1 MMHQKLV
8 NNAMTAEQAK
18 RTIRVERTPE
28 HMLNVE
34 RDDYKLRDM
43 TIDGLWCEAIALT
56 KGPMQEGAD
65 LIDQQFGTGY
75 AKEHPELVAQ
85 YMRTA
90 SEEYRT
96 GMLYYLVEKYGP
108 RFVNR
113 E

>member
-1 MMHQKLV
+1 M
-8 NNAMTAEQAK
+8 NEQTK

-43 TIDGLWCEAIALT
+43 TIDGLWCEANTMTGGYLR
-56 KGPMQEGAD
+56 EGAEA
-65 LIDQQFGTGY
+65 IDKVFGVGF
-75 AKEHPELVAQ
+75 AREHPELVAQ
-85 YMRTA
+85 FMRA
-90 SEEYRT
+90 AAEQYRT